1 MMSAYETQY
10 RLPIV
15 WFRIAAMSR
24 AVEASVRAAT
34 KSLSAW
40 LEKRRLA
47 AATHHDFET
56 MSERTLRDIGL
67 SRSDVNRM
75 AWGAPD
81 RYRDPF

>member
-1 MMSAYETQY
+1 MMSAYETQF
-10 RLPIV
+10 RLPIL
-15 WFRIAAMSR
+15 WLRIAAMLR
-24 AVEASVRAAT
+24 AVEGGVSAAT
-34 KSLSAW
+34 TAWSAW

-47 AATHHDFET
+47 ASSRHDFET

-67 SRSDVNRM
+67 TRADVNRM